1 MARVTSTARR
11 LGRSQAG
18 YTLFETLV
26 VLAILLIVV
35 GAIADGFV
43 SASHAEVDQT
53 ARASDQQNARQA
65 LERMRR
71 DIHCANAASIV
82 KTTDAGGNVTASKLL
97 LSVNPGQCL
106 GVTSG
111 TDGVEWCTASVGGS
125 TTRYALYRTVV
136 TSCDAADAVFQV
148 DYLTSPDIWAKACSA
163 DLLAGITVT
172 MPVNRDPVAR
182 PGRTY
187 TASDTISLRNAS
199 VSSSTSVCS

>member
-1 MARVTSTARR
+1 MKRQMARVMHTARR
-11 LGRSQAG
+11 LGRDQRG

-53 ARASDQQNARQA
+53 ARASDQQSARQA

-82 KTTDAGGNVTASKLL
+82 PGAGSSKLL

-148 DYLTSPDIWAKACSA
+148 DYLTSPNVWSKACSA

-172 MPVNRDPVAR
+172 MPVNRDPVNR